1 MDIIKKFV
9 DASGNAVNMFLSRM
23 SAEDQARLAAL
34 FEAGNALAMSHVVH
48 PDGSSAVMFEVV
60 LSDGSRR
67 VLASICG
74 EVPTVQ

>member
-23 SAEDQARLAAL
+23 SAEEQARLAAL
-34 FEAGNALAMSHVVH
+34 FEAGNALAMSHVVQ
-48 PDGSSAVMFEVV
+48 PDGSTAVLFEAI

-74 EVPTVQ
+74 ASPTLQ